1 MVRMREGGM
10 RCKDVANCFEVSSS
24 TVSTVLKK
32 WKDTGTCERKKS
44 MTITRKLTNRDVRLL
59 ARYIS
64 CDRRQTLGQLGSI
77 FGVHRNT
84 IRRYIRS
91 IGYANRIARKKA
103 FLNATHR
110 EKRLAFAHR
119 YKHWSVH
126 EWKHVIWTDESS
138 FEVGKYYRQI
148 RVWRKVNEKF
158 FSACLAPTFKSGRTS
173 VMVWGAFSGFFKS
186 PLVILPQGERT
197 SEHFV
202 RTVYEGTLS
211 GLYFMHDIPERI
223 TLMEDGA
230 PVHRGKIATS
240 WREAHGIKKFDWPPN
255 SPDLNPIENVWRIV
269 KDKLRHYDRPRSSQ
283 EMIQTVT
290 TVWNEVSEDE
300 LFRLISSMPDR
311 LKAVIEAKGGNTRW

>member
-1 MVRMREGGM
+1 MVRMREAGM

-24 TVSTVLKK
+24 TVSTVFKK

-44 MTITRKLTNRDVRLL
+44 MTMTRKLTNRDIRLL

-77 FGVHRNT
+77 FGVHRTT

-119 YKHWSVH
+119 YKHWYVH

-148 RVWRKVNEKF
+148 RVWRKVNKNF
-158 FSACLAPTFKSGRTS
+158 FLHVWHQLSNLVAPRLWFGVPSL
-173 VMVWGAFSGFFKS
+173 AFSRVLWSSCHKGS
-186 PLVILPQGERT
+186 AHRNIL
-197 SEHFV
+197 
-202 RTVYEGTLS
+202 
-211 GLYFMHDIPERI
+211 
-223 TLMEDGA
+223 
-230 PVHRGKIATS
+230 
-240 WREAHGIKKFDWPPN
+240 
-255 SPDLNPIENVWRIV
+255 
-269 KDKLRHYDRPRSSQ
+269 
-283 EMIQTVT
+283 
-290 TVWNEVSEDE
+290 
-300 LFRLISSMPDR
+300 
-311 LKAVIEAKGGNTRW
+311 